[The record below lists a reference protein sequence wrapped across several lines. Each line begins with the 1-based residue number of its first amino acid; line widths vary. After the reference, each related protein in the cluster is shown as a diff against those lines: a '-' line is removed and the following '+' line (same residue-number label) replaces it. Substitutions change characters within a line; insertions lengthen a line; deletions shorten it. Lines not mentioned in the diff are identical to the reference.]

1 MGATVGAAAACRE
14 GPPAED
20 DEDEDALKF
29 IRLVRNRKGLIVD
42 SHKIVVAAEKQRY
55 LARKK

>member
-42 SHKIVVAAEKQRY
+42 SHETHTR
-55 LARKK
+55 LW